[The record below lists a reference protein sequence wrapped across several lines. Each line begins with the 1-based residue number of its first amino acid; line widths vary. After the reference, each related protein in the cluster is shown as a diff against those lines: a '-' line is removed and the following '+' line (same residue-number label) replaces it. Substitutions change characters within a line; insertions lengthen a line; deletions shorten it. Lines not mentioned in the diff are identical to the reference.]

1 MYRIARLTAVF
12 AFAASLAAAQSNE
25 SGGLASGEVVVQPE
39 LTVFT
44 DWTLV
49 CVPDD
54 DGGKVCNIRQI
65 VLNAQGEQA
74 SFVEVFKV
82 ADNPNFSS
90 GAVIVMPL
98 GVALEDGLE
107 LQVDSAL
114 PRRYNFQYCAETGC
128 FSRIGF
134 TDNELQRM
142 MRGAVMK
149 MTVYSVFSGPAP
161 VDLQVSLSGFTDA
174 YNSL

>member
-1 MYRIARLTAVF
+1 MYGVARLTAVF
-12 AFAASLAAAQSNE
+12 ALAASMAAAQGNE
-25 SGGLASGEVVVQPE
+25 SGGLSGGEVVVQPE

-49 CVPDD
+49 CVPQD
-54 DGGKVCNIRQI
+54 DGEKTCNIRQI

-82 ADNPNFSS
+82 TDNPNFSS

-98 GVALEDGLE
+98 GVSLDDGLE

-114 PRRYNFQYCAETGC
+114 PRRYSFQYCAETGC

-142 MRGAVMK
+142 MRGAIMK
-149 MTVYSVFSGPAP
+149 MTVYSVFSGPGL
-161 VDLQVSLSGFTDA
+161 VELEVSLSGFTDA

>member
-1 MYRIARLTAVF
+1 MYRLAGLTAVF
-12 AFAASLAAAQSNE
+12 VVAASLAAAQSNV
-25 SGGLASGEVVVQPE
+25 SGGLSGGEVVVQPE
-39 LTVFT
+39 VTEFT

-54 DGGKVCNIRQI
+54 DGAKACNIRQI

-90 GAVIVMPL
+90 GAIIVMPL
-98 GVALEDGLE
+98 GVSLEDGLE

-114 PRRYNFQYCAETGC
+114 PRRYGFQYCAETGC

-134 TDNELQRM
+134 TDNELHRM

-149 MTVYSVFSGPAP
+149 MTVYSVFGGPTP
-161 VDLQVSLSGFTDA
+161 VELQVSLSGFTDA
-174 YNSL
+174 FNSL